1 MSNSSK
7 DRFPILGANR
17 DAKQSVPWSFIAPHS
32 ERAEKNHGQT
42 LERLAERGGLSA
54 LEMLAV
60 VLDLSWND
68 SEDIG
73 IVFIDRSMQPI
84 EIANFHINC
93 IGDDLSTSLLELLVD
108 CYIGEPEGRK
118 VRVLIVLKAAAQY
131 LTAKKEGV

>member
-7 DRFPILGANR
+7 DRFPVLGANR

-32 ERAEKNHGQT
+32 DRAEKNHGQT

-68 SEDIG
+68 
-73 IVFIDRSMQPI
+73 
-84 EIANFHINC
+84 INC